1 MDIKESPDHEFVD
14 IHIERRRVIW
24 ITALVLACTIALVVL
39 TVEKVRELAERA
51 VSPVKYIPVP
61 EPERIPIDPDAPKVF
76 KIKGYFAASVGAFEQ
91 FLNEGNNREEFDE
104 LKFFLVSK
112 GVGDVVPVYA
122 LLRQGSD
129 WQEVGEPAFAIPPKR
144 DWKTIVNTLKVIKNF
159 VVPEIGPVVVLSG
172 WRTPKYNAKAGG
184 ARSSKHLHFCG
195 LDMIPEADYTRQQL
209 LPKLRKI
216 HQRHGRKWNM
226 GLGIYSGIR
235 FHIDTCGFRR
245 W

>member
-24 ITALVLACTIALVVL
+24 ISALVLACSLALIVL
-39 TVEKVRELAERA
+39 TVEKVRELAER
-51 VSPVKYIPVP
+51 VVRPVEYIPVP
-61 EPERIPIDPDAPKVF
+61 EPERIPITPETPMVF
-76 KIKGYFAASVGAFEQ
+76 KIKGYPAASVGAFEK
-91 FLNEGNNREEFDE
+91 FLDEGNNREQFVK
-104 LKFFLVSK
+104 LKFFLDTK
-112 GVGDVVPVYA
+112 GVGDVLPAFV

-129 WQEVGEPAFAIPPKR
+129 WQKVGEPPFAIPPER
-144 DWKTIVNTLKVIKNF
+144 NWKTMVNTLQVIKNF

-172 WRTPKYNAKAGG
+172 WRTSKYNAKAGG

-195 LDMIPEADYTRQQL
+195 LDMIPEADYTRSEL

-216 HQRHGRKWNM
+216 HQRHGRKWRM

-235 FHIDTCGFRR
+235 FHVDTCGYRR